1 MFTNVKAGN
10 NLFMSEILLFKNCC
24 FKITSSPVLRD
35 SCNQSSLNFL
45 QIFFLMRGI
54 QLFCHFEVQNFSAV
68 LKKKNQN
75 KQTNNWARR
84 KYKLKTKISGV
95 QDIEN
100 WLLKAL
106 VSKEHHLPKDR
117 NTISALNRTSL
128 CLWIYWPNAYIFVR
142 SFIFWKYYCTGIH
155 LHGNVC
161 GNNDTFHLILIYCQ
175 KYVKEGSTESFNVY
189 FCCLKM
195 L

>member
-100 WLLKAL
+100 
-106 VSKEHHLPKDR
+106 
-117 NTISALNRTSL
+117 
-128 CLWIYWPNAYIFVR
+128 
-142 SFIFWKYYCTGIH
+142 
-155 LHGNVC
+155 
-161 GNNDTFHLILIYCQ
+161 
-175 KYVKEGSTESFNVY
+175 
-189 FCCLKM
+189 
-195 L
+195 